1 MNPDESIICQMYM
14 LSNYPLPN
22 FQADALNDEYL
33 ESLAN
38 AFPPGPAPLVSVD
51 EVGER
56 VHEAIVAHYHNIL
69 RDFESVDYAR
79 IGSVTAEDLREVL
92 ARHVMRLNDDQ
103 VR

>member
-1 MNPDESIICQMYM
+1 MDCPTVH
-14 LSNYPLPN
+14 P
-22 FQADALNDEYL
+22 QADALNDEYL
-33 ESLAN
+33 QSLAN

-56 VHEAIVAHYHNIL
+56 LHEAVVAHYNNIL

-79 IGSVTAEDLREVL
+79 IGSVTAEDLREIL